1 MNKTR
6 ILLLFFIVGVIAFI
20 IFFTNGIPGITT
32 NQVAVH
38 QDLHAAAERAQTLW
52 ARPALMDG
60 AGRDFSVFEE
70 ADLLARLNI
79 SSGSSY
85 QPGVDYQLVNN
96 NGTYSVEIHNESS
109 ISITGSP
116 SGRSE
121 DVVMRLTRNSEDDG
135 WDLFLN
141 DELTDPAE

>member
-1 MNKTR
+1 MNIKR
-6 ILLLFFIVGVIAFI
+6 ILLFFLIFGVIAFI
-20 IFFTNGIPGITT
+20 IFFTNGIPGITS
-32 NQVAVH
+32 NELAVH
-38 QDLHAAAERAQTLW
+38 QDLNAAAERAQTLW

-60 AGRDFSVFEE
+60 AGRDFSIFEE

-85 QPGVDYQLVNN
+85 QPGVDYQLVNK

-116 SGRSE
+116 AGRSE
-121 DVVMRLTRNSEDDG
+121 DVVIRLTRNAENDG

-141 DELTDPAE
+141 GELAEPTE